1 MNWVSF
7 VALFFVTW
15 WLVLFA
21 VLPFSL
27 RTQDE
32 DHDVTL
38 GTVSSAP
45 KGPHMLRAA
54 IRTTI
59 VTAIVIGIFY
69 GLTRGL
75 GLGFDDIPHI
85 VPDFSHTTGR

>member
-32 DHDVTL
+32 DKDVTL
-38 GTVSSAP
+38 GTVS
-45 KGPHMLRAA
+45 
-54 IRTTI
+54 
-59 VTAIVIGIFY
+59 
-69 GLTRGL
+69 
-75 GLGFDDIPHI
+75 
-85 VPDFSHTTGR
+85 